1 MWIRVLAVSLLL
13 LPGGVQAQEQSAG
26 WVEQKCRAYGAAWA
40 QAVAAYEGDQ
50 INYAFIA
57 ANENFIASGCTEAGT
72 ACPRSAVELE
82 VANALTLAMMNA
94 GTASTFLPFRC
105 PHETVEGGWTGPG
118 L

>member
-1 MWIRVLAVSLLL
+1 MRLWWVVLTLL
-13 LPGGVQAQEQSAG
+13 LPTLVQAEEQAVSWA
-26 WVEQKCRAYGAAWA
+26 EQKCSVYEGAWERVVGAAEA
-40 QAVAAYEGDQ
+40 SQ

-57 ANENFIASGCTEAGT
+57 ANENFIASGCTEAGM

-82 VANALTLAMMNA
+82 IANALTLAMMNA
-94 GTASTFLPFRC
+94 GAASTFLPFRC